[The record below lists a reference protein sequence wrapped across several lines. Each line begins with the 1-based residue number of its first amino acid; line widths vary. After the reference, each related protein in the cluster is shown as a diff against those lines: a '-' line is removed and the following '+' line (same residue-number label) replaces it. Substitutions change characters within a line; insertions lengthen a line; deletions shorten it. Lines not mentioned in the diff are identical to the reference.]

1 MGGVA
6 SQIGTTIL
14 TLRNA
19 RKVERDGS
27 RCQRG
32 GADNETVGERKDGND

>member
-6 SQIGTTIL
+6 SQTETTIL

-19 RKVERDGS
+19 KRVEGDGS
-27 RCQRG
+27 SSQRK
-32 GADNETVGERKDGND
+32 ENDYEID